1 MISTRSRLWTGRA
14 LSALVTLFL
23 LLDGV
28 MKVARARISL
38 DAMEQLG
45 YTAPSVP
52 LIGALLLAGV
62 ILYVVPSTSVVG
74 ALWLT
79 AYLGG
84 AVATHVRV
92 GNPWLSHGL
101 FPVYVAAF
109 AWGGLL
115 LRRPALWVQLRPG
128 TVGTSLR

>member
-1 MISTRSRLWTGRA
+1 MTSTRSRLWAGRA
-14 LSALVTLFL
+14 LSALATLFL

-28 MKVARARISL
+28 MKLARAQVSL

-45 YTAPSVP
+45 YPAPSVP

-62 ILYVVPSTSVVG
+62 ILYVVPATSVVG
-74 ALWLT
+74 AIWLT

-92 GNPWLSHGL
+92 GHPWLSHAL

-115 LRRPALWVQLRPG
+115 LRRPALLAELRPG
-128 TVGTSLR
+128 AGGTSLP

>member
-1 MISTRSRLWTGRA
+1 MASTRTRLWAGRA
-14 LSALVTLFL
+14 LSALATLFL

-28 MKVARARISL
+28 MKVARARVSL
-38 DAMEQLG
+38 EAMEQLG
-45 YTAPSVP
+45 YPASSVP
-52 LIGALLLAGV
+52 LVGALLLAGV
-62 ILYVVPSTSVVG
+62 ILYVVPSTSVAG

-92 GNPWLSHGL
+92 GSPWLSHAL

-115 LRRPALWVQLRPG
+115 LRRSALWAQLRSG
-128 TVGTSLR
+128 AVGISQP

>member
-1 MISTRSRLWTGRA
+1 MAGRA
-14 LSALVTLFL
+14 LSALATLFL

-28 MKVARARISL
+28 MKVARAQVSL
-38 DAMEQLG
+38 EAMEQLG
-45 YTAPSVP
+45 YPASSVP

-62 ILYVVPSTSVVG
+62 VLYVVPATSVMG

-92 GNPWLSHGL
+92 GHPWLSHAL

-115 LRRPALWVQLRPG
+115 LRRPALWAQLRPG
-128 TVGTSLR
+128 AGRASQP

>member
-1 MISTRSRLWTGRA
+1 MSSSRSRLWAGHA
-14 LSALVTLFL
+14 LSVLATLFL
-23 LLDGV
+23 LLDGL
-28 MKVARARISL
+28 MKLARAQVSL
-38 DAMEQLG
+38 EAMEQLG
-45 YTAPSVP
+45 YPASSVP

-62 ILYVVPSTSVVG
+62 VLYVVPATSVVG

-84 AVATHVRV
+84 AVAAHVRV
-92 GNPWLSHGL
+92 GHPWLSHAL

-115 LRRPALWVQLRPG
+115 LRRPVLWAQLRPG
-128 TVGTSLR
+128 AGRASQP

>member
-1 MISTRSRLWTGRA
+1 MTSTRTRLWAARA
-14 LSALVTLFL
+14 LGALAALFL

-28 MKVARARISL
+28 MKVARTRVSL
-38 DAMEQLG
+38 EAMEQLG
-45 YTAPSVP
+45 YPASSVP

-62 ILYVVPSTSVVG
+62 ILYVVPATSVMG

-92 GNPWLSHGL
+92 GHPWLSHAL

-115 LRRPALWVQLRPG
+115 LRRPALWAQLRPG
-128 TVGTSLR
+128 AGRASQP

>member
-1 MISTRSRLWTGRA
+1 MTTTRFRLVAGRA
-14 LSALVTLFL
+14 LSALATLFL
-23 LLDGV
+23 LLDGA
-28 MKVARARISL
+28 MKVARAQVSL
-38 DAMEQLG
+38 EAMEQLG
-45 YTAPSVP
+45 YPAPTVP
-52 LIGALLLAGV
+52 LIGALLLVGV
-62 ILYVVPSTSVVG
+62 ILYVVPTTSVMG

-92 GNPWLSHGL
+92 GHPWLSHAL

-115 LRRPALWVQLRPG
+115 VRRPALWAQLRPG
-128 TVGTSLR
+128 AGRASQP